1 MPRVGRCAGCDEESD
16 EEKKV
21 VGAAHCGRRGDTPQ
35 RAVPTT
41 LRTLV
46 NSHSRLNLK
55 NFSAVSVVISAISF
69 NGTCRAAAIASATSR
84 VCAGS
89 LRFPRNGTG
98 ARYGQSVSTMNFQ
111 WGTLAATSRTF
122 APFLNVTMPVKETR

>member
-21 VGAAHCGRRGDTPQ
+21 VGAAHCGRCGDTPQ

-55 NFSAVSVVISAISF
+55 NFSAVSVVASAISS
-69 NGTCRAAAIASATSR
+69 NGTSRRDAVRSATKPL
-84 VCAGS
+84 CAGWK
-89 LRFPRNGTG
+89 RFRLHGSA
-98 ARYGQSVSTMNFQ
+98 AREG
-111 WGTLAATSRTF
+111 
-122 APFLNVTMPVKETR
+122 